1 MIGASF
7 NAPKSVNKI
16 YNKEKTRTYP
26 SRFPP
31 LHGIEKRA
39 GVHVMQVNNISIFLN
54 AYRQFK
60 VSNEKKVRM
69 IERLSS
75 GKRINRAADDPTGL
89 AISEK
94 MRGQIHGLNQAYR
107 NVLDGYS
114 LLQTADGALE
124 EGHAILQRMREIAV
138 QAGNDTYT
146 KADRDVL
153 QEELSQLTSE
163 LNRIFYHTEYNTK
176 NLLIGANT
184 SIHLHGS
191 IHIVYMK
198 VYESDPS
205 VQGAVGQFQLIQ
217 HSQAAPPFLTVDYTV
232 QQQSVKATPSQV
244 GIEFNSLLDIDLES
258 SIFVNGF
265 QFKIR
270 SMPDNSLGTE
280 NYWEVNNRLTGKYT
294 AEEFFTAF
302 QAAKAAPANTGA
314 LDDITAELRT
324 EKVGLLNV
332 YTVVLTYAG
341 GNNSIPVYTESNGIR
356 TSSNL
361 NDPVGDAN
369 TLSELITLRPSVDTF
384 VDGVEEQRGIYTFSV
399 NENFSTG
406 SLITI
411 GDVTFSAVPYA
422 PTEAGQFQIGA
433 TAEETMGHLLQ
444 ATLADPTLGAR
455 FEDNGSSGK
464 TISLIEKSG
473 QSTGE
478 DVPAPVVIQAS
489 DEIPGRYAFTIT
501 NNFRDKEKIVV
512 AGQTYTFRL
521 DGAAGTVKIGNTTA
535 ETAQYLLA
543 ALLTNPRFEDDGSTN
558 AMIAIKERPGQV
570 TGVDIEA
577 PVVLAAPPQMSS
589 VVFKMESPLAEKE
602 VLNIFGIVFEATKDG
617 NVTEEGNI
625 ALDLN
630 VYQTTTEQ
638 ATFITNYLNT
648 IEGLH
653 AEQYEDIISIDI
665 DSSNSSTISS
675 PYVDE
680 AERQPFEAILQVG
693 ANTGQTMTIEIDDMR
708 AIPLRVSIPNPDWN
722 VYTKDGT
729 KIHYVSTPNVT
740 RDYGTYYTEYSLD
753 ISSAKTSSVAIT
765 AIDEAIHQLSHER
778 GKIGAYTNRLGQ
790 TMNYLENT
798 SEKLQ
803 AAESR
808 IRDADMAKEMMGL
821 MRENILTHMHETLLA
836 QANQTNENTL
846 YLLRDMIDWS

>member
-1 MIGASF
+1 
-7 NAPKSVNKI
+7 
-16 YNKEKTRTYP
+16 
-26 SRFPP
+26 
-31 LHGIEKRA
+31 
-39 GVHVMQVNNISIFLN
+39 
-54 AYRQFK
+54 
-60 VSNEKKVRM
+60 
-69 IERLSS
+69 
-75 GKRINRAADDPTGL
+75 
-89 AISEK
+89 
-94 MRGQIHGLNQAYR
+94 
-107 NVLDGYS
+107 
-114 LLQTADGALE
+114 
-124 EGHAILQRMREIAV
+124 
-138 QAGNDTYT
+138 
-146 KADRDVL
+146 
-153 QEELSQLTSE
+153 
-163 LNRIFYHTEYNTK
+163 
-176 NLLIGANT
+176 
-184 SIHLHGS
+184 
-191 IHIVYMK
+191 
-198 VYESDPS
+198 
-205 VQGAVGQFQLIQ
+205 
-217 HSQAAPPFLTVDYTV
+217 
-232 QQQSVKATPSQV
+232 
-244 GIEFNSLLDIDLES
+244 
-258 SIFVNGF
+258 
-265 QFKIR
+265 
-270 SMPDNSLGTE
+270 
-280 NYWEVNNRLTGKYT
+280 
-294 AEEFFTAF
+294 
-302 QAAKAAPANTGA
+302 
-314 LDDITAELRT
+314 
-324 EKVGLLNV
+324 
-332 YTVVLTYAG
+332 
-341 GNNSIPVYTESNGIR
+341 
-356 TSSNL
+356 
-361 NDPVGDAN
+361 
-369 TLSELITLRPSVDTF
+369 
-384 VDGVEEQRGIYTFSV
+384 
-399 NENFSTG
+399 
-406 SLITI
+406 
-411 GDVTFSAVPYA
+411 
-422 PTEAGQFQIGA
+422 
-433 TAEETMGHLLQ
+433 
-444 ATLADPTLGAR
+444 
-455 FEDNGSSGK
+455 
-464 TISLIEKSG
+464 
-473 QSTGE
+473 
-478 DVPAPVVIQAS
+478 
-489 DEIPGRYAFTIT
+489 
-501 NNFRDKEKIVV
+501 
-512 AGQTYTFRL
+512 
-521 DGAAGTVKIGNTTA
+521 
-535 ETAQYLLA
+535 
-543 ALLTNPRFEDDGSTN
+543 
-558 AMIAIKERPGQV
+558 MIAIKERPGQV

-693 ANTGQTMTIEIDDMR
+693 ANTGQSMTIEIDDMR

-753 ISSAKTSSVAIT
+753 ISSAETSSVAIT